1 MALDDV
7 VAAYGAPPGGV
18 LGGYNLLT
26 HSHIVENVKETSSH
40 TNSHKSAKTASSYAE
55 NPSNSA
61 AHSDTEDAQNAGD
74 ADFERAAHTN
84 ENSPSEAPKPPQ
96 SNSVDLPVGAVPRRK
111 KESEP

>member
-1 MALDDV
+1 LKTLKKRAH
-7 VAAYGAPPGGV
+7 
-18 LGGYNLLT
+18 T
-26 HSHIVENVKETSSH
+26 RTH
-40 TNSHKSAKTASSYAE
+40 TNQQKQLLYAK

-84 ENSPSEAPKPPQ
+84 ENSPSEAPKYPQ